1 MKFKTLS
8 IVYPSGTKI
17 ARGEKTIEVRSWQPP
32 SDFNG
37 DLLIVENKKFLRND
51 GDFDHEGVPVAIVKI
66 KKVRTYDESDI
77 PAACASRW
85 EPGYYSW
92 ELTDVRPL
100 QSSNYVLAAR
110 GIYEVEFDTAGL
122 KNE

>member
-8 IVYPSGTKI
+8 IVHPNGTKI

-32 SDFNG
+32 ENFNE
-37 DLLIVENKKFLRND
+37 DLLIVENKKFLCSD
-51 GDFDHEGVPVAIVKI
+51 GEVDPEG
-66 KKVRTYDESDI
+66 T

-92 ELTDVRPL
+92 ELTDVRPINSL
-100 QSSNYVLAAR
+100 TQVLAAR
-110 GIYEVEFDTAGL
+110 GIYEVELDLT
-122 KNE
+122 